1 MATSR
6 ITFGEWLPD
15 QPGLVGALTDAQNV
29 FPKAVGYGPFPSNVD
44 YSQDASEPLNS
55 VVATRDTLGNTK
67 IFAGGSTKL
76 FLLDAADLSLDDIS
90 GGTYSSSFV
99 WRFAQF
105 GDSLIAANGA
115 NTLQYYDL
123 NSSTDFSDLDPGAP
137 QAKFITVVRD
147 FVVTAWQP
155 DNNARV
161 QWSGINDPTTW
172 SSSAVTQSD
181 FQDIPDGG
189 QIQGIT
195 GGEVGLVL
203 LERSI
208 VRMSYVG
215 TPLVFQF
222 DNISRNLGCYE
233 PNSVIQWQGVTYFL
247 GDDGFYACDGQN
259 VVGIGAEKVDR
270 FFFNDAD
277 EGSFGE
283 MSTAIDPIRNLVMW
297 GYRNSGDIYRLLVY
311 HVNTK
316 RWSYVDTTINRL
328 GSYATPAVALESL
341 DTYSA
346 SIDALDISLDS
357 RVWQGG
363 KLVLGGIRNSKIV
376 TFSGSNKVANIE
388 TSDVE
393 TTGESSMI
401 TLARPLVDNG
411 SATIGVAS
419 RNSLSDAISFG
430 AQNSPSSENR
440 VGLRSLGRYHRIRSV
455 PTGNWT
461 TAIGA
466 DIEIKS
472 AGMR

>member
-1 MATSR
+1 M
-6 ITFGEWLPD
+6 
-15 QPGLVGALTDAQNV
+15 
-29 FPKAVGYGPFPSNVD
+29 
-44 YSQDASEPLNS
+44 
-55 VVATRDTLGNTK
+55 
-67 IFAGGSTKL
+67 
-76 FLLDAADLSLDDIS
+76 
-90 GGTYSSSFV
+90 
-99 WRFAQF
+99 
-105 GDSLIAANGA
+105 
-115 NTLQYYDL
+115 
-123 NSSTDFSDLDPGAP
+123 
-137 QAKFITVVRD
+137 
-147 FVVTAWQP
+147 
-155 DNNARV
+155 
-161 QWSGINDPTTW
+161 
-172 SSSAVTQSD
+172 
-181 FQDIPDGG
+181 
-189 QIQGIT
+189 
-195 GGEVGLVL
+195 L

-283 MSTAIDPIRNLVMW
+283 MSTAVDPIRNLVMW
-297 GYRNSGDIYRLLVY
+297 GYRNSGDVYRLLVY

-346 SIDALDISLDS
+346 SIDALNISLDS

-363 KLVLGGIRNSKIV
+363 KLVLGGVRNSKIV

-461 TAIGA
+461 TAIGV